1 MGLDMYIERYP
12 RMNLNPHT
20 IDAVESFAEWVKEG
34 LDYSFESWC
43 GYTENDLPDKSMI
56 VKLLG
61 MLHTTYYVWDNE
73 KRYPHTFIHDEV
85 GYWRKVNA
93 VHKWFVDNVQDG
105 EDDCVYHRPVTKDD
119 LEALFE
125 LCREVLADHSR
136 ASELLPNT
144 SGFFFGS
151 QQYDDWYFVDIENT
165 ANLCKKLIEETDFE
179 KYELYY
185 RSSW

>member
-1 MGLDMYIERYP
+1 MGLDMYINKYP
-12 RMNLNPHT
+12 RMNLNPRK
-20 IDAVESFAEWVKEG
+20 IDAVESFASWVKEG
-34 LDYSFESWC
+34 LDYSFKDWC
-43 GYTENDLPDKSMI
+43 GYTEKDLPGKSML

-73 KRYPHTFIHDEV
+73 KRYPCTYIHDEV
-85 GYWRKVNA
+85 GYWRKANA
-93 VHKWFVDNVQDG
+93 IHKWFVDNVQDG
-105 EDDCVYHRPVTKDD
+105 EDDCECHRPVTKND
-119 LEALFE
+119 LETLLE
-125 LCREVLADHSR
+125 LCREVLADHSK
-136 ASELLPNT
+136 ASELLPST

-151 QQYDDWYFVDIENT
+151 QQYDEWYFIDIENT